1 MDWSK
6 YPNFRKEEFNC
17 SHTGK
22 NEMQP
27 RFMEKLQQFRTRWNK
42 PMMVTSGY
50 RDKTHPIEA
59 KKASPGEHSKGLCA
73 DIAVGPSDRHAFV
86 KLAFELGFTRIGV
99 ANTFI
104 HLGVATEADGHP
116 SPRIWTY

>member
-6 YPNFRKEEFNC
+6 YPNFRKEEFKC

-27 RFMEKLQQFRTRWNK
+27 RFMEKLQQFRTKWNK
-42 PMMVTSGY
+42 PMTVTSGY

-59 KKASPGEHSKGLCA
+59 KKAKPGEHSKGLCA
-73 DIAVGPSDRHAFV
+73 DIAVGPADRHAFV